1 MAKSDDVLKADQEDS
16 TAFKASQKQ
25 KALFFRADGE
35 EEMEMEVILNFELMT
50 HQWWARFSDMIVYN
64 KFR

>member
-35 EEMEMEVILNFELMT
+35 EEMEMEVILNYGLMA
-50 HQWWARFSDMIVYN
+50 HD
-64 KFR
+64 

>member
-35 EEMEMEVILNFELMT
+35 EEMEMEVILNFRLM
-50 HQWWARFSDMIVYN
+50 ARFSDMILYN
-64 KFR
+64 NFR

>member
-25 KALFFRADGE
+25 KALFVRADGE
-35 EEMEMEVILNFELMT
+35 EEMEMEVILNFGFMG
-50 HQWWARFSDMIVYN
+50 HQLWVRPFFGYQ
-64 KFR
+64 

>member
-35 EEMEMEVILNFELMT
+35 EEMEMEVILNFRLM
-50 HQWWARFSDMIVYN
+50 ARFSDMILYN